1 MRFIKLGFTKIF
13 MTGAAA
19 LSTGLLLSTS
29 AAGSSADISAEATN
43 EIAKENFVV
52 NAQSSSTAY
61 SDLTK
66 TASESEYSNTAFD
79 VGADSPG
86 NESEGLPEIPL
97 IDTELHDG
105 PGTAMP
111 KPGPEDSL
119 GSDTAVGQNQ
129 TNASGSAKTDKEAD
143 TAMAGNDGTVPADS
157 SQGANTSE
165 TADGMTTGNSGN
177 PPAVSGPERTD
188 YGNAPSA
195 GGSTDVN
202 SGNTGGS
209 NSPAGTT
216 QPENPPAAPTV
227 SPKENEGAAS
237 DSTGGGNYGH
247 TTSIYTND
255 ESTLL
260 RVEYYDENNKLVEYS
275 SVTDYDTDTKSYT
288 ETVYRYDDE
297 NQVQVVVRTDT
308 YVNGELVSSE
318 SN

>member
-1 MRFIKLGFTKIF
+1 MRFIKIGFTKIF

-29 AAGSSADISAEATN
+29 AAGSSADISAEASN

-66 TASESEYSNTAFD
+66 TSSESEYSNTALD
-79 VGADSPG
+79 VAADSPE

-97 IDTELHDG
+97 IDTELQDG
-105 PGTAMP
+105 PGTAVP
-111 KPGPEDSL
+111 KPGTEDSF
-119 GSDTAVGQNQ
+119 GSSTAGQNQ
-129 TNASGSAKTDKEAD
+129 ADASGSAKNDKAAD
-143 TAMAGNDGTVPADS
+143 LAGNDGTVPADS
-157 SQGANTSE
+157 SQGADGSENT
-165 TADGMTTGNSGN
+165 DNSGN
-177 PPAVSGPERTD
+177 LPAASGSENTD

-202 SGNTGGS
+202 SGNADGS
-209 NSPAGTT
+209 NTPAVTP
-216 QPENPPAAPTV
+216 QPEDTPAAPTV
-227 SPKENEGAAS
+227 SPEENVCSAP
-237 DSTGGGNYGH
+237 DSTSGGNYGH

-297 NQVQVVVRTDT
+297 NQVQIVVRTDT